1 LVCLSEQPTPINFVD
16 RASDPLALARGAK
29 SAIRHMRALCP
40 LSKLAVSVCTGRFH
54 AALMRREELETAFVM
69 KDIAEQIIYY
79 ELLLN
84 SYYVE

>member
-1 LVCLSEQPTPINFVD
+1 
-16 RASDPLALARGAK
+16 
-29 SAIRHMRALCP
+29 
-40 LSKLAVSVCTGRFH
+40 
-54 AALMRREELETAFVM
+54 MRREELETAFVV